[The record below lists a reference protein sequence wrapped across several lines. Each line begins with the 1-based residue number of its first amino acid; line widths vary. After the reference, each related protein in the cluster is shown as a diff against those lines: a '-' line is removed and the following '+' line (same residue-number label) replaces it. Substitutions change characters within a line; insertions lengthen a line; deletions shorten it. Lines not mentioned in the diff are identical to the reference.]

1 MEISIPDSPHFRNII
16 AIVFGLMV
24 SAIAVGTIEMLG
36 HQIYPELADLDYEDD
51 AQMRTILSNAP
62 ATALV
67 CIIAAWTCGNF
78 FGCFVAG
85 VMGTEQ
91 GTFCCIV
98 LSVIIAFLAVTML
111 SQIPM
116 PKWFTFLGLVML
128 IPGGF
133 AGWWLSRF
141 TLDKLQSSVID
152 K

>member
-1 MEISIPDSPHFRNII
+1 MEISIPESPHFRNII
-16 AIVFGLMV
+16 AIVFGLMF
-24 SAIAVGTIEMLG
+24 SAIAVGSVEMLG
-36 HQIYPELADLDYEDD
+36 HQIYPELAELDYEDD
-51 AQMRTILSNAP
+51 AQMRVILSKAP
-62 ATALV
+62 ATALA
-67 CIIAAWTCGNF
+67 CIIAGWTCGIF

-85 VMGTEQ
+85 VMGTDQ

-98 LSVIIAFLAVTML
+98 LSGIVVMLAVTML

-128 IPGGF
+128 IPGGL

-141 TLDKLQSSVID
+141 TLDKLQRSVID